1 MNKRKATF
9 RLIEAEL
16 YAYPKTKEELEQLRE
31 DILSM
36 QAVAHEGV
44 KVNASGVS
52 DTTAKKAVKLT
63 SLALME
69 TARRVEVIE
78 YVYDRLDEERK
89 KLVRLKYWEGNLTN
103 QGIAR
108 EMNIDLATFYRWRR
122 GIVEAIAL
130 RLGWEI

>member
-44 KVNASGVS
+44 KVNVSGVS

-63 SLALME
+63 SLALLE
-69 TARRVEVIE
+69 TARRIEAIE
-78 YVYDRLDEERK
+78 YVYERLDDERK
-89 KLVRLKYWEGNLTN
+89 KLVRLKYWEG
-103 QGIAR
+103 
-108 EMNIDLATFYRWRR
+108 
-122 GIVEAIAL
+122 
-130 RLGWEI
+130 WEI

>member
-1 MNKRKATF
+1 MNKKKATF

-16 YAYPKTKEELEQLRE
+16 YAYPKTKEELEQMRE

-44 KVNASGVS
+44 RVNASGVS

-69 TARRVEVIE
+69 TARRVEAIE
-78 YVYDRLDEERK
+78 YVYDKLDEERK

-108 EMNIDLATFYRWRR
+108 EMNIDLATFYRWRK

>member
-36 QAVAHEGV
+36 QAVAYEGI
-44 KVNASGVS
+44 KVNTSGVS
-52 DTTAKKAVKLT
+52 DITAKKAVKLT

-69 TARRVEVIE
+69 MARRVEAIE
-78 YVYDRLDEERK
+78 YVYGRLDEERK
-89 KLVRLKYWEGNLTN
+89 KLVRLKYWESNLTN
-103 QGIAR
+103 KGIAL

-122 GIVEAIAL
+122 GIIEAIAL